1 MSLYESDNLPK
12 LFLNDNIS
20 DNFLLPTD
28 LSDSLND
35 FLSESKKEGPSN
47 QVKFILTKEEN
58 HNINLLQKKTVLK
71 PNDAKIEFNNPNGGR
86 WNKEEQK
93 RFAEAVLKYGNDW
106 KKIQNHVFS
115 RNITQ
120 VRSHAQK
127 YLMKL
132 KENNFVKDKGLD
144 KSMSWTKVMNFLRDV
159 LNYEELKNIL
169 FSVEQNETDK
179 KNGKKIKKIKKN
191 KLNEVELQNFENNTH
206 FDINGGNSYFFL
218 DEEKEDGYKYNIKNK
233 IIRKEEDEEEMLK
246 KFIECFNSPS
256 GEVTLNT
263 SFEDDSS
270 EEEKGFKFLNDTS
283 IKYSNSLNII

>member
-1 MSLYESDNLPK
+1 MSLNESDNMPK
-12 LFLNDNIS
+12 LFLNNDIT

-47 QVKFILTKEEN
+47 QIKFILTKEEKPQ
-58 HNINLLQKKTVLK
+58 INLLQKKTALK
-71 PNDAKIEFNNPNGGR
+71 QNNTKIEFNNSNGGR
-86 WNKEEQK
+86 WDKDEQK

-106 KKIQNHVFS
+106 KKIQNHIYS

-127 YLMKL
+127 FLMKL
-132 KENNFVKDKGLD
+132 KENNFVKDKGLE
-144 KSMSWTKVMNFLRDV
+144 KSMSWTKVMNFLRGV
-159 LNYEELKNIL
+159 LNYEELKNVL
-169 FSVEQNETDK
+169 FSVEQQNDGQK
-179 KNGKKIKKIKKN
+179 IGKKIKKIKKN
-191 KLNEVELQNFENNTH
+191 KLNEVELQDFENNID

-270 EEEKGFKFLNDTS
+270 EEEKGFKFLNDT